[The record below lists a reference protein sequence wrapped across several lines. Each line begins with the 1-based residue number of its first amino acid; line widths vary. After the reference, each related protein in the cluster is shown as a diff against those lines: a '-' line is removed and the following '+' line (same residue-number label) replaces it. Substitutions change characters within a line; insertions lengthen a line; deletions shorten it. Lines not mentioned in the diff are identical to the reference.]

1 MDAIYGWSA
10 GRRYALSAG
19 GILLTTLMLTR
30 LSADFQV
37 ANIALIYLLA
47 VLLVATTIGRGPA
60 ILASALA
67 FLAFNFFFVEP
78 LHSFRVTD
86 PQDNLRLLTFL
97 VVAIIGSSLAGRA
110 REQANAAARGARELA
125 VLYGFSQTISAEV
138 DLERILP
145 LVAQTVTQLLN
156 VPACSVLL
164 YDTSGRLIERAA
176 TGAARPEPQRRVDA
190 FLRIGPRV
198 LGVLRVTQRALDDP
212 LTPEE
217 LSRLESIASQVGL
230 VLERARLVEEASQ
243 GRAQADAERMKA
255 PLLAAVAHDL
265 RTPLEVIKGAV
276 TSLLNESA
284 AWQPAPYREL
294 LNSIN
299 DQADRLDR
307 LVGNLLNMSRVEADA
322 PHTAR
327 TAQNIGALIEDVVE
341 RLRPQIGAHQL
352 QIDLPADLPLAQA
365 DYAQIDQVLTNLIE
379 NAARYTPAGAPII
392 VRAYAVGDS
401 LAVEVRDHGPGI
413 PEDMRARIF
422 EKFVRAVGPERPAG
436 GAGLAICKGIV
447 MAHGGQIWAEN
458 AADGGARFIFTL
470 PLAGAHSQVGVALP
484 RDHEHAEGAV

>member
-37 ANIALIYLLA
+37 ANIALIYLLV

-230 VLERARLVEEASQ
+230 VLERARLVEETSQ

-255 PLLAAVAHDL
+255 TLLAAVAHDL

-276 TSLLNESA
+276 TSLLYESV

-307 LVGNLLNMSRVEADA
+307 LVGNLLNMS
-322 PHTAR
+322 
-327 TAQNIGALIEDVVE
+327 
-341 RLRPQIGAHQL
+341 
-352 QIDLPADLPLAQA
+352 
-365 DYAQIDQVLTNLIE
+365 
-379 NAARYTPAGAPII
+379 
-392 VRAYAVGDS
+392 
-401 LAVEVRDHGPGI
+401 
-413 PEDMRARIF
+413 
-422 EKFVRAVGPERPAG
+422 
-436 GAGLAICKGIV
+436 
-447 MAHGGQIWAEN
+447 
-458 AADGGARFIFTL
+458 
-470 PLAGAHSQVGVALP
+470 
-484 RDHEHAEGAV
+484 